1 MADAYD
7 RRLVK
12 ALLVVGAL
20 IAQFSLLVPQ
30 AGAAFSSVGGV
41 YATRLRG
48 ASVAAAESPRRGGI
62 SERASSAGA
71 AASLALGSAAS
82 AAALALVALRRRAH
96 DNMCVVR
103 RSVSVG
109 QVMPPLDDEDSQS
122 SRRGAVF
129 LAVAAGTSL
138 PAVALAEA
146 PAEVDLPS
154 RIKVNP
160 YELLSMSDPD
170 DQKQDRKEFSMKR
183 NYRGDTYQVVKHMKI
198 SASLDKG
205 TQGMEQYQKRIK
217 KEMDDWL
224 ALYRRQDAVVGRQ
237 SYYSL
242 YSAVNSLASHIVS
255 YGPKLPFPN
264 KRRQRFFQLIN
275 QTEKFLEKGK

>member
-1 MADAYD
+1 MAVACD
-7 RRLVK
+7 RRLVR
-12 ALLVVGAL
+12 ALLLAAAFIVQL
-20 IAQFSLLVPQ
+20 SLLVPQ
-30 AGAAFSSVGGV
+30 AGAAFSSLRGACV
-41 YATRLRG
+41 THLRG
-48 ASVAAAESPRRGGI
+48 ASVVSPEFSRPRAV
-62 SERASSAGA
+62 SENASPVGA
-71 AASLALGSAAS
+71 PASLVVGSVAA
-82 AAALALVALRRRAH
+82 AAALAAVALGRQIRGITKVARGSLLVNQAASP
-96 DNMCVVR
+96 V
-103 RSVSVG
+103 
-109 QVMPPLDDEDSQS
+109 DDEEAKS
-122 SRRGAVF
+122 SRRAAVF
-129 LAVAAGTSL
+129 LAVGGSTSL
-138 PAVALAEA
+138 PAAALAEA
-146 PAEVDLPS
+146 PAEVDLPA
-154 RIKVNP
+154 RIKSNP
-160 YELLSMSDPD
+160 YELLSVAEPD

-205 TQGMEQYQKRIK
+205 TPGMEQYQKRIK

-242 YSAVNSLASHIVS
+242 YSAVNALASHIVS